1 MRREPLQEQQEIP
14 QKVLLQKIRCQREK
28 QNDPYNKTVKKRK
41 LCYNTKGGDLKK
53 GNFMNDVCKVIC
65 MGVCVY

>member
-14 QKVLLQKIRCQREK
+14 QKVLPLKIRCQREK

-41 LCYNTKGGDLKK
+41 LYNNTKGRLKE
-53 GNFMNDVCKVIC
+53 GQL
-65 MGVCVY
+65 YE